1 MSRGKYERVILKIS
15 GDAFGPRDGKGIDTA
30 EVESIARRIIEAH
43 KLGTELAIVVGG
55 GNIVRGAEFQSDAIT
70 AATADYMG
78 MLATTINALS
88 LQDTIESYG
97 PPTRVMTALPMQSVA
112 EPFIRRRAIRH
123 LEKERIII
131 LAAGT
136 GNPHFTTDTAAA
148 LRATEIGAGAVFKAT
163 KVDGVFDKDPNQHK
177 DAKRFE
183 TIPYMD
189 VLSRNIQVMDSTAIS
204 MCMEYELPII
214 VFNLKKE
221 DNILRAIKGETIGT
235 FIGPDVKSNMHPVD

>member
-1 MSRGKYERVILKIS
+1 MSSTRYERVILKIS
-15 GDAFGPRDGKGIDTA
+15 GDAFGPRDGKGIDTN
-30 EVESIARRIIEAH
+30 EVESIARRVIEAH
-43 KLGTELAIVVGG
+43 RLGSEIAVVVGG
-55 GNIVRGAEFQSDAIT
+55 GNIVRGAEFTSDAIT

-88 LQDTIESYG
+88 LQDTIESHG

-123 LEKERIII
+123 LEKDRIII

-163 KVDGVFDKDPNQHK
+163 KVDGVYDSDPHDNEE
-177 DAKRFE
+177 AKRFE
-183 TIPYMD
+183 TISYMD
-189 VLSRNIQVMDSTAIS
+189 VLSKNIQVMDSTAIS
-204 MCMEYELPII
+204 MCMEYDLPIV
-214 VFNLKKE
+214 VFNLKE
-221 DNILRAIKGETIGT
+221 EGNILRAIKGETIGT
-235 FIGPDVKSNMHPVD
+235 FIGPDVESTLHESD